1 MKTSVTIIIS
11 ALALFSAGKDVCAQ
25 LMTLPVSISPK
36 ETPDL
41 PTLVVHG
48 DFGFFNHN
56 LGDFKSVG
64 GRLVW
69 NPARFSVLAGAGV
82 LLAEADQADNGFTA
96 GTAIGYDVRPGS
108 PEPWKPIIQVKG
120 GLGYTKI
127 SDFKQWDFPFALGI
141 ALFAPPPGFNVKLWG
156 APRLHLRIADD
167 PSGGNS
173 TELGF
178 GLSAGLALT
187 KLSGLGVHVDSEW
200 LRIQGHHEFVVAAGL
215 HWDFTLF

>member
-1 MKTSVTIIIS
+1 MKAFVTTIIFT
-11 ALALFSAGKDVCAQ
+11 LAIVTAGKNVYAQ
-25 LMTLPVSISPK
+25 LTTIPVSMSPK

-41 PTLVVHG
+41 PTLVVLG

-64 GRLVW
+64 GRVVW

-82 LLAEADQADNGFTA
+82 LLAEENQADDGFTI
-96 GTAIGYDVRPGS
+96 GTALGYDIRPGS
-108 PEPWKPIIQVKG
+108 AEPWKPIIQLKG

-127 SDFKQWDFPFALGI
+127 SEFKQWDFPFAIGF

-156 APRLHLRIADD
+156 APRLHLRISDA

-173 TELGF
+173 TDLGF
-178 GLSAGLALT
+178 GVSAGLALT
-187 KLSGLGVHVDSEW
+187 LVTGPGFHLDGEW
-200 LRIQGHHEFVVAAGL
+200 LQIQGHSEIAIAAGL
-215 HWDFTLF
+215 HWDFVLF